1 MTGIVV
7 TPTTRDDAVDRFII
21 IVILNAG
28 RIRLTL
34 HLQENVEVILRVT
47 RAELIGIEMRF

>member
-7 TPTTRDDAVDRFII
+7 TPTTRDDAMDRFII